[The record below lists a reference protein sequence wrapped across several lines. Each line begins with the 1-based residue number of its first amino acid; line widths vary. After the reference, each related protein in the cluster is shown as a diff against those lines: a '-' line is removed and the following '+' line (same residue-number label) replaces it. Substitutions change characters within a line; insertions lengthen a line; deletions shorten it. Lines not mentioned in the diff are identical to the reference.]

1 MKLLANILGLALAVA
16 ATFVACGAA
25 ASLALGSQSLS
36 AGSAAV
42 TACGGL
48 TSLTATR
55 NVDNA
60 GNVTQ
65 VNVGGISTACSG
77 ETLSVTLVGA
87 ANASLG
93 SGTATLGSCTATCAV
108 TFSSF
113 GTVSAA
119 SVTGYSFGLAGS
131 SRCVGSRSCWP

>member
-1 MKLLANILGLALAVA
+1 MKFLANILGLVLAEA

-25 ASLALGSQSLS
+25 ASLALSTQSL

-48 TSLTATR
+48 TPLTATR

-65 VNVGGISTACSG
+65 VNVGGT
-77 ETLSVTLVGA
+77 
-87 ANASLG
+87 
-93 SGTATLGSCTATCAV
+93 
-108 TFSSF
+108 
-113 GTVSAA
+113 SAA
-119 SVTGYSFGLAGS
+119 
-131 SRCVGSRSCWP
+131 

>member
-77 ETLSVTLVGA
+77 ETLSVTLVGT

-131 SRCVGSRSCWP
+131 

>member
-25 ASLALGSQSLS
+25 ASLALGAQAHT

-48 TSLTATR
+48 TSLSATR
-55 NVDNA
+55 KVDNA

-65 VNVGGISTACSG
+65 VNVGGIPTACSG

-93 SGTATLGSCTATCAV
+93 SDTATLGGCGATCSA

-119 SVTGYSFGLAGS
+119 SVTGYSFGL
-131 SRCVGSRSCWP
+131 VGA

>member
-1 MKLLANILGLALAVA
+1 MKLLTNILGLALAVA

-25 ASLALGSQSLS
+25 ASLALGTQSLS

-42 TACGGL
+42 SACGGL

-65 VNVGGISTACSG
+65 VSVGGIPAACSG
-77 ETLSVTLVGA
+77 ETLSVTLVGS
-87 ANASLG
+87 ANASLA
-93 SGTATLGSCTATCAV
+93 SGTATLGSCGATCSA

-119 SVTGYSFGLAGS
+119 NVAGYSFGLAGS
-131 SRCVGSRSCWP
+131 

>member
-16 ATFVACGAA
+16 ATVVACGAA

-65 VNVGGISTACSG
+65 VNVGGIPTACSG

-93 SGTATLGSCTATCAV
+93 SGTATLGSCTATCSA
-108 TFSSF
+108 TLSSF

-119 SVTGYSFGLAGS
+119 SVTGYSFGLAG
-131 SRCVGSRSCWP
+131 P

>member
-1 MKLLANILGLALAVA
+1 MKLLANILGLALAVV

-36 AGSAAV
+36 AGGAAV

-48 TSLTATR
+48 NSLSATR
-55 NVDNA
+55 NVSNA

-65 VNVGGISTACSG
+65 VNVGGIPTACSG

-87 ANASLG
+87 ANVSLG
-93 SGTATLGSCTATCAV
+93 SATATLGGCSATCSA

-119 SVTGYSFGLAGS
+119 SVTGYSFGLAGA
-131 SRCVGSRSCWP
+131 

>member
-25 ASLALGSQSLS
+25 ASLALGSKSLS

-48 TSLTATR
+48 TSLAATR

-65 VNVGGISTACSG
+65 VNVGGIPAACSG
-77 ETLSVTLVGA
+77 ETLSVTLVGSG
-87 ANASLG
+87 NTSLG
-93 SGTATLGSCTATCAV
+93 SATATLGSCGATCSA

-119 SVTGYSFGLAGS
+119 NVAGYSFGVA
-131 SRCVGSRSCWP
+131 R

>member
-16 ATFVACGAA
+16 APFVACGAA
-25 ASLALGSQSLS
+25 ASLALGSKSLS

-65 VNVGGISTACSG
+65 GNVGGSSTACSG
-77 ETLSVTLVGA
+77 ETLSATLAGA

-93 SGTATLGSCTATCAV
+93 SGTATPASCTAPCAA
-108 TFSSF
+108 TFSCF
-113 GTVSAA
+113 GT
-119 SVTGYSFGLAGS
+119 
-131 SRCVGSRSCWP
+131 

>member
-25 ASLALGSQSLS
+25 ASLALGSKSLS

-48 TSLTATR
+48 TSLAATR

-65 VNVGGISTACSG
+65 VNVGGIPAACSG
-77 ETLSVTLVGA
+77 ETLSVTLVGSG
-87 ANASLG
+87 NASLG
-93 SGTATLGSCTATCAV
+93 SATTTLGGCGATCSA

-113 GTVSAA
+113 GSVSAA
-119 SVTGYSFGLAGS
+119 NVAGYSFGVAG
-131 SRCVGSRSCWP
+131 

>member
-1 MKLLANILGLALAVA
+1 MKLLANILGLALAVT

-36 AGSAAV
+36 AGNAAV

-48 TSLTATR
+48 NSLSATR
-55 NVDNA
+55 NVSNA

-65 VNVGGISTACSG
+65 VNVSGIPTACSG
-77 ETLSVTLVGA
+77 ETLSITFVGA

-93 SGTATLGSCTATCAV
+93 SATATLGGCAATCSA

-119 SVTGYSFGLAGS
+119 SVTGYSFGLAGA
-131 SRCVGSRSCWP
+131 

>member
-1 MKLLANILGLALAVA
+1 MKLLANILGLALAVV

-36 AGSAAV
+36 AGGAAV

-48 TSLTATR
+48 NSLSATR
-55 NVDNA
+55 NVSNA

-65 VNVGGISTACSG
+65 VNVGGIPTACSG

-87 ANASLG
+87 ANVSLG
-93 SGTATLGSCTATCAV
+93 SATATLGGCNATCSA

-113 GTVSAA
+113 GSISAA
-119 SVTGYSFGLAGS
+119 SVTGYSFGLAGA
-131 SRCVGSRSCWP
+131 

>member
-16 ATFVACGAA
+16 AVSAACGAA
-25 ASLALGSQSLS
+25 ASLALGSKSLS

-48 TSLTATR
+48 TSLSATR
-55 NVDNA
+55 NVSNA

-65 VNVGGISTACSG
+65 VNVGGIPAACSG

-87 ANASLG
+87 ANANLG
-93 SGTATLGSCTATCAV
+93 SGTATLGSCGTTCSA
-108 TFSSF
+108 TFSGL

-119 SVTGYSFGLAGS
+119 SVVGYSFGLAGS
-131 SRCVGSRSCWP
+131 

>member
-25 ASLALGSQSLS
+25 ASLALGSKSLS

-48 TSLTATR
+48 TSLAATR

-65 VNVGGISTACSG
+65 VNVGGIPAACSG
-77 ETLSVTLVGA
+77 ETLSVTLVGSG
-87 ANASLG
+87 NASLG
-93 SGTATLGSCTATCAV
+93 SATATLGGCGATCSA

-119 SVTGYSFGLAGS
+119 NVAGYSFGVAG
-131 SRCVGSRSCWP
+131 

>member
-65 VNVGGISTACSG
+65 VNVGGISTG
-77 ETLSVTLVGA
+77 GY
-87 ANASLG
+87 AS
-93 SGTATLGSCTATCAV
+93 
-108 TFSSF
+108 
-113 GTVSAA
+113 
-119 SVTGYSFGLAGS
+119 GLAAALVLGLTAAES
-131 SRCVGSRSCWP
+131 VVG

>member
-48 TSLTATR
+48 TSLSATR
-55 NVDNA
+55 IVDNA

-93 SGTATLGSCTATCAV
+93 SGTATLGGCGATCSA

-119 SVTGYSFGLAGS
+119 SVTGYSFGLSGA
-131 SRCVGSRSCWP
+131 

>member
-1 MKLLANILGLALAVA
+1 MKLLANILGLALAVT

-36 AGSAAV
+36 AGSAVV

-48 TSLTATR
+48 NSLTATR
-55 NVDNA
+55 NVSNA

-65 VNVGGISTACSG
+65 VNVGGIPTACSG

-93 SGTATLGSCTATCAV
+93 SGTATLGNCVATCSA

-113 GTVSAA
+113 GTISAA
-119 SVTGYSFGLAGS
+119 SITGYSFGLAGS
-131 SRCVGSRSCWP
+131 